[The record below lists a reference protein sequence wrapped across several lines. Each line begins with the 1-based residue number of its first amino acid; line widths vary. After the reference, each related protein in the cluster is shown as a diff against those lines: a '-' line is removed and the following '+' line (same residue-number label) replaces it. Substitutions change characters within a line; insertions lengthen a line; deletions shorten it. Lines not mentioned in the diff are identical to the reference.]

1 LEKSNPCFI
10 ICVAYVND
18 KGAELLILRFS
29 YTIQLSFSFD

>member
-1 LEKSNPCFI
+1 LNL
-10 ICVAYVND
+10 ND